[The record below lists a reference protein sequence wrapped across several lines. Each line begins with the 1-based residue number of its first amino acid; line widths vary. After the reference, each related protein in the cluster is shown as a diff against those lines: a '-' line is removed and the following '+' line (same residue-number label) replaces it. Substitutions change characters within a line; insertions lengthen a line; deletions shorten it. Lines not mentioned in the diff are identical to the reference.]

1 MSDVAFALDHHV
13 ATLTLSRPDSLNA
26 LSDSMLDELVAL
38 FDRCDTDDDV
48 RCIVLTGAGRA
59 FSAGADLS
67 GGADTFADWFGGG
80 DSAGAAADAGEQ
92 ASWREPR
99 RDAGGVMALRI
110 YDSLKPVIV
119 ALNGPAVG
127 GGASLTLPADLRLAC
142 PEGTIGFVFTARGLV
157 PESCSSWFLPRL
169 VGMSTAQ
176 EWILTSRKIGADEAL
191 AKGLLHAVHPADRLM
206 DEAYAIA
213 DRISTRT
220 APVSAS
226 LARRMLWRSLEL
238 PHPMRAHEIETRALD
253 ARSTSADVRE
263 GVTAFLEKRPPQFR
277 ARVSTDLPD
286 VFASLPTPAYVAPR
300 LAKD

>member
-26 LSDSMLDELVAL
+26 LSESMLDELVAL
-38 FDRCDTDDDV
+38 FDRCDADDDV
-48 RCIVLTGAGRA
+48 RCIVLTGAGRV

-67 GGADTFADWFGGG
+67 AGAGTFADWFGKDEPPGAPSAVG
-80 DSAGAAADAGEQ
+80 DTV
-92 ASWREPR
+92 SWREPR

-110 YDSLKPVIV
+110 YDALKPVIV

-127 GGASLTLPADLRLAC
+127 GGASLTLPADLRLAT
-142 PEGTIGFVFTARGLV
+142 PETTIGFVFTARGLV

-176 EWILTSRKIGADEAL
+176 EWILTSRKITADEAL

-213 DRISTRT
+213 ERISTHA

-238 PHPMRAHEIETRALD
+238 PHPVRAHEIETRALD

-263 GVTAFLEKRPPQFR
+263 GVTAFLEKRAPHFR

-286 VFASLPTPAYVAPR
+286 VFATLPAPAYVPPR
-300 LAKD
+300 LAKE